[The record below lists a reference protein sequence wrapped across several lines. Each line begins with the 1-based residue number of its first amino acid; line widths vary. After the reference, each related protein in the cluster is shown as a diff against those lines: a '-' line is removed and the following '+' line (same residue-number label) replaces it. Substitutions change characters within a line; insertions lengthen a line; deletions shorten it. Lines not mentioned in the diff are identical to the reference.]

1 MYRGAKCLRN
11 IGTAVQR
18 LKKHLAVFISD
29 GSIYI
34 TEYILSKQNLRLYHV
49 SGNVS
54 RRLVAGPFRFQ
65 GLAKVPMS
73 NLPHPTPFKIAGE
86 LGQTVTMSNLPHPTP
101 SRI

>member
-1 MYRGAKCLRN
+1 ML
-11 IGTAVQR
+11 GTAVQR

-49 SGNVS
+49 SGNVT
-54 RRLVAGPFRFQ
+54 RWLVVGPLRFQ
-65 GLAKVPMS
+65 GLEKTKVRQMS
-73 NLPHPTPFKIAGE
+73 NLPNLIPFKIAGE
-86 LGQTVTMSNLPHPTP
+86 LDQTVTMSNLPHPIS